1 VLPKPTDASQTSS
14 VVRRLEALFRL
25 EDSSIRGTLQ
35 RLPDTAE
42 SNGKLALDALSL
54 AQTDEAQDAL
64 AEVAQGPA
72 YSALH
77 REYAI
82 RYLGHQQ
89 APTAA
94 SLAALRLLVDD
105 RDPKRRQL
113 ARLAYGTLAAR
124 VASKQPEQ
132 SHQMVQCLID
142 RLRTASDDSERAD
155 LQLALGNSA
164 SRQAFSPLR
173 DATMKHTG
181 VLRATAIEAVGNI
194 DDPAVVP
201 LLGDLLKSEQVE
213 VRMAALN
220 GVQRRELGPF
230 LPALVEIAKRDKSA
244 HVRSAAVELLGSQLA
259 SVPQLRD
266 VLAECS
272 KDSDMKVRN
281 AAMRQ
286 LSLIARPRA
295 G

>member
-1 VLPKPTDASQTSS
+1 
-14 VVRRLEALFRL
+14 
-25 EDSSIRGTLQ
+25 
-35 RLPDTAE
+35 
-42 SNGKLALDALSL
+42 
-54 AQTDEAQDAL
+54 
-64 AEVAQGPA
+64 
-72 YSALH
+72 
-77 REYAI
+77 
-82 RYLGHQQ
+82 
-89 APTAA
+89 
-94 SLAALRLLVDD
+94 
-105 RDPKRRQL
+105 
-113 ARLAYGTLAAR
+113 
-124 VASKQPEQ
+124 
-132 SHQMVQCLID
+132 MVQCLID